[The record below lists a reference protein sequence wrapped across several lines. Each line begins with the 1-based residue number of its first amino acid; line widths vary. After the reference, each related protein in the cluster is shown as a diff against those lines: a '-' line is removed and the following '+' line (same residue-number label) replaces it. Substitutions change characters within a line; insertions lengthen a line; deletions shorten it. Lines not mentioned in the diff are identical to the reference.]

1 MLCVKARLPTK
12 QNADSQKTTCF
23 KCFTEAPCFTQHLEK
38 SCSCFALLSWL
49 LLCWAAR
56 TCTLSPPMSCLC
68 YTCLRRQNLFSC
80 VHGPKSA
87 PLSWLLLRFTA
98 CTCTLSLLCHVSA
111 LKVWETQIALAVV
124 AGGTRQRR
132 LNKWNT
138 ELDSKSILILFRIQK
153 EKERKNKE
161 E

>member
-1 MLCVKARLPTK
+1 M
-12 QNADSQKTTCF
+12 QF
-23 KCFTEAPCFTQHLEK
+23 KMHWLLLTPWLSK
-38 SCSCFALLSWL
+38 SGPLSWL

-68 YTCLRRQNLFSC
+68 FTCLRRHNLFSC

-132 LNKWNT
+132 LNRMKRMNRMNGC
-138 ELDSKSILILFRIQK
+138 LSICMHWLGIPEPCDIVWHCAARCKPYPSRIGPI
-153 EKERKNKE
+153 RL
-161 E
+161 